1 MFDDE
6 ITILYFFDSE
16 SDTKR
21 KRLFPNMDKYNLD
34 KLVECYKQGISPVV
48 IRNGEVINPKSEE
61 NINKQKEE
69 FRKRFDFIIENGF
82 ELLYMYSCPVQNHLG
97 YNYLKWLEELVLGNI
112 PLEDTYL
119 FKHVNE
125 HKYGSEFM
133 ISEVERYTSKG
144 EYCIRNKAVVKG
156 DKAYYAWI
164 LLSHLVYFIR
174 SRKYSNSYNSLKEL
188 ETLDEYFRVLRYS
201 NDGIEW
207 KSGFELFGE
216 DLMHSLFLIDAE
228 DEEEVSYYDSP
239 ELDGNEFICCFA
251 TDKNGLN
258 DVHFSEKEKQE
269 IYLKHHDELPWDYVV
284 ECISDDT
291 LIRPDK
297 TKPCGNSFIL
307 EENDIFG
314 GGIGKYY
321 CMCPK
326 CGYIINIQ
334 RADIFNVIE
343 KVSQRCNYSFFKKMM
358 IYSELL
364 ALDRESGENKVL
376 IKKEEK
382 SGTYGHSYIMDRLKK
397 EEL

>member
-16 SDTKR
+16 SDVKR

-34 KLVECYKQGISPVV
+34 KLIKLHQMGISPVV
-48 IRNGEVINPKSEE
+48 IRNGEVINPKSED
-61 NINKQKEE
+61 NIKKQKEE
-69 FRKRFDFIIENGF
+69 FKKRFDFIIENGF
-82 ELLYMYSCPVQNHLG
+82 ELLYTYSCPIQNHLG
-97 YNYLKWLEELVLGNI
+97 HNYLKWLEELVLGNK
-112 PLEDTYL
+112 PLEDAYL
-119 FKHVNE
+119 YNHVKEYSKDKN
-125 HKYGSEFM
+125 SLV
-133 ISEVERYTSKG
+133 SEVERYESKE
-144 EYCIRNKAVVKG
+144 EYCIRSRAVVKG
-156 DKAYYAWI
+156 DKFYYAWI

-174 SRKYSNSYNSLKEL
+174 SRKYSNSYNNLKEL

-207 KSGFELFGE
+207 KSGFDLRGE
-216 DLMHSLFLIDAE
+216 DLMHSLFLIDADE
-228 DEEEVSYYDSP
+228 EEEVSYYDSL
-239 ELDGNEFICCFA
+239 ELDENEFICCFA
-251 TDKNGLN
+251 SDRNGLN

-269 IYLKHHDELPWDYVV
+269 IYLQYHDELPWDYVV

-291 LIRPDK
+291 LIRPNK

-307 EENDIFG
+307 KEKDIFG

-326 CGYIINIQ
+326 CGYIINIPNK
-334 RADIFNVIE
+334 DIFNVIE

-364 ALDRESGENKVL
+364 ALDRESEENKVL
-376 IKKEEK
+376 VKKEEK
-382 SGTYGHSYIMDRLKK
+382 SGIYGHSYIMDRFKK